1 MTWST
6 LVKGQQRRHPLSFL
20 RDGSTGVSD
29 THTRTYCVHAEVEKK
44 ERVDNSASTFALLM
58 PEMSPVFNPPNK
70 SYNHVGLS
78 IQLKKE
84 KISFMKFWPEYSAT
98 SRCESRPEKRGGYYN

>member
-1 MTWST
+1 
-6 LVKGQQRRHPLSFL
+6 
-20 RDGSTGVSD
+20 
-29 THTRTYCVHAEVEKK
+29 
-44 ERVDNSASTFALLM
+44 LM
-58 PEMSPVFNPPNK
+58 PAEMSPVFNPPNK

-98 SRCESRPEKRGGYYN
+98 SRCESSPEKRGGYLKLK